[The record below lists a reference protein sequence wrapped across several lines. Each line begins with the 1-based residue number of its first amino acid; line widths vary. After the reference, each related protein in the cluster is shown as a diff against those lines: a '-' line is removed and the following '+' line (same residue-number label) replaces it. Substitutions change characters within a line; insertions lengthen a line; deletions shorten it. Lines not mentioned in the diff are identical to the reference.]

1 MKYLSG
7 ANLVDYIS
15 ERQARQVRGLIQSRG
30 IQPKLAII
38 NSNQKNIASQKY
50 TQLKQI
56 RAKELGVKA
65 ELYEIEQKDAP
76 KLIQK
81 LSQDRSVHGIILQLP
96 LENPN
101 QTDELINLI
110 PPEKDVDALGKSPI
124 VEPATVEAIL
134 WLLAGYNI
142 ELKNKNILIVGR
154 GRLVGKPLE
163 SLLKGQGLEP
173 TSLDVSS
180 TKKELTEALIAA
192 DIVIS
197 ATGSPGLIKP
207 EMLKSG
213 QVVID
218 AGTSEDTSNNGKLLG
233 DVDPTV
239 YESSL
244 DLKITPVTGGLGP
257 LTISCLFEN
266 LLKLIDKSIL

>member
-1 MKYLSG
+1 
-7 ANLVDYIS
+7 YIS

-38 NSNQKNIASQKY
+38 NSNQKNLASQKY

>member
-1 MKYLSG
+1 M
-7 ANLVDYIS
+7 DYIS

-56 RAKELGVKA
+56 RAKELGVQV
-65 ELYEIEQKDAP
+65 ELFEIKQKDAP
-76 KLIQK
+76 KLIQE
-81 LSQDRSVHGIILQLP
+81 LSQDSSVHGIILQLP
-96 LENPN
+96 LENPT

-124 VEPATVEAIL
+124 VEPATVVAIL

-142 ELKNKNILIVGR
+142 ELKNKNILIIGR
-154 GRLVGKPLE
+154 GRLIGRPLE
-163 SLLKGQGLEP
+163 ALLKGLGP
-173 TSLDVSS
+173 APACLDVSS
-180 TKKELTEALIAA
+180 TEKELKEGIRKA
-192 DIVIS
+192 DIIIS
-197 ATGSPGLIKP
+197 ATGSPGLIQP
-207 EMLKSG
+207 DMLKDE
-213 QVVID
+213 QIVID
-218 AGTSEDTSNNGKLLG
+218 AGTSEDTSIPGKLLG
-233 DVDPTV
+233 DIDPAI

-244 DLKITPVTGGLGP
+244 DLKITPIIGGVGP

-266 LLKLIDKSIL
+266 LLKLIDKAN